1 MQDVT
6 ASEISLTDKDSG
18 LGNKPGVKVGLLA
31 SILFDLEDLAAAFG
45 TVYSY
50 ESNFEGYYIIA
61 SWQDFCKDFVVV
73 FIILVTLVLASEIN
87 VDSPLKLCTAFIA
100 IVSQRWQNQ
109 CSSVNSHNISCNLS
123 GIVAQAQKYH
133 IKHLSHCTS
142 HSTGFMHAS
151 RNISSPCSFTA
162 LSATSLSL

>member
-1 MQDVT
+1 M
-6 ASEISLTDKDSG
+6 SLTDKDSG
-18 LGNKPGVKVGLLA
+18 LSNKPGVKVGLLA
-31 SILFDLEDLAAAFG
+31 SRRIG
-45 TVYSY
+45 NCSWYSIY
-50 ESNFEGYYIIA
+50 ELNFEGCYIIA
-61 SWQDFCKDFVVV
+61 SWQDFCKDFIVV

-100 IVSQRWQNQ
+100 ILSQRWQNQ

-123 GIVAQAQKYH
+123 GIVAQPQKYH

-142 HSTGFMHAS
+142 RSTGFMHAS